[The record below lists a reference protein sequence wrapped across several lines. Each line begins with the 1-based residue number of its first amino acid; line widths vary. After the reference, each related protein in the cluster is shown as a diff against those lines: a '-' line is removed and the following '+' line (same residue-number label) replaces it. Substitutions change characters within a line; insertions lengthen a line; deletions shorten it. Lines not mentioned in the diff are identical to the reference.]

1 MSDRFVTARAFLRPD
16 PDESSQELVAIDID
30 EKVALLGELAT
41 WAKVSFVDK
50 AGRPHIGWMLL
61 TLLKEA
67 KPSTLKLYDAP
78 FGTGSNVVGEIVA
91 ELAQLPPWR
100 KVLLRSADGSEARG
114 WLNSEDAD
122 GPPVIQSLARQKAR
136 PAAMT

>member
-1 MSDRFVTARAFLRPD
+1 MKRSRCS
-16 PDESSQELVAIDID
+16 ESSR
-30 EKVALLGELAT
+30 LGR
-41 WAKVSFVDK
+41 KSGSFDK

-67 KPSTLKLYDAP
+67 KPSTLKLYEDP
-78 FGTGSNVVGEIVA
+78 SGTGSNVVGEIVA

-100 KVLLRSADGSEARG
+100 KVLVRSVDGSEARG
-114 WLNSEDAD
+114 WLNSEDVSMV
-122 GPPVIQSLARQKAR
+122 PRSSESLARQKAR